1 MAYLP
6 LYTARQARR
15 LAVRPGLCGLAQAA
29 GRNAVP
35 WAEKLELDA
44 RYAEAPSLRGDLRI
58 IWRCMGVLLRGE
70 GVSAPGHATAPAFEG
85 GRPGLTP

>member
-1 MAYLP
+1 
-6 LYTARQARR
+6 
-15 LAVRPGLCGLAQAA
+15 VRTGPGGGTQRGSLGQ
-29 GRNAVP
+29 
-35 WAEKLELDA
+35 KLELDA

-58 IWRCMGVLLRGE
+58 IWRCMGVLLRSE